1 MPNVRSSWVSE
12 ALSMERLIWGSMNVR
27 DDTGEKAGG
36 RLDWYSRRRPPI
48 QSRTGGRNWNWNAFK
63 HKSEGREGTKT
74 GCGIFGL
81 LLLCPHVSP
90 SVPVGAGNR
99 PRPDVDVWSHP
110 QKWDMSGGSEFS
122 TKACRGREAVCLF
135 ILRTSR
141 LSAHLSHFVHLKR
154 SGASVSVWDPPVAIC
169 SSFTLSTLKTNLN
182 AAVSEAFFSLK
193 YVLNRSIFQ
202 Q

>member
-27 DDTGEKAGG
+27 DDTGEKAGR

-122 TKACRGREAVCLF
+122 TKACRGREKPYVCLF
-135 ILRTSR
+135 SE
-141 LSAHLSHFVHLKR
+141 HLDCLLVFH
-154 SGASVSVWDPPVAIC
+154 
-169 SSFTLSTLKTNLN
+169 TLSTWSAPVPLCL
-182 AAVSEAFFSLK
+182 SEIHLSPSALLSLSQ
-193 YVLNRSIFQ
+193 L
-202 Q
+202 